1 MRCVRPFAVLAVL
14 GMLACSPPAPPV
26 PSTPMP
32 TLDATRA
39 SGFAALSLGCVDRP
53 FPHKSDLVIE
63 GEADLRPP
71 AELTP
76 GFAGC
81 FDWHSAVH
89 GHWAMLQVLQR
100 FPDLPEAP
108 RLREALKAHL
118 TPERL
123 QAEVAVFARP
133 GQRTFERPYG
143 WAWLLQLAADLHRWD
158 DPDAVAL
165 AAAVQPLATRLA
177 AALADY
183 LSRLSVPVRAGTHN
197 NTAYAMAHALT
208 YARAVHDQAFEAVL
222 LERARAFF
230 EADRACPV
238 AFEPS
243 GEDFL
248 SACLA
253 EADLMRRV
261 LPAASFPAWLDGF
274 LPSVDDPAFRPLRE
288 PPAVKDRHDPRIGHL
303 IGLCLHRAQAF
314 RGLAAGLPADDPR
327 AATFLAL
334 AARHATD
341 GLAQMADSGYGGE
354 HWLATFGLAALSPI
368 EP

>member
-1 MRCVRPFAVLAVL
+1 MP
-14 GMLACSPPAPPV
+14 
-26 PSTPMP
+26 TDPMP
-32 TLDATRA
+32 SLDAARA
-39 SGFAALSLGCVDRP
+39 SAFAALSLGCVDRP
-53 FPHKSDLVIE
+53 YPHKSDLVIE

-76 GFAGC
+76 AFAGC

-108 RLREALKAHL
+108 RVREALRAHL

-143 WAWLLQLAADLHRWD
+143 WAWLLRLAADLHRWD
-158 DPDAVAL
+158 DPDAPAL

-177 AALADY
+177 SSLADY
-183 LSRLSVPVRAGTHN
+183 LERLSVPVRAGTHN
-197 NTAYAMAHALT
+197 NTAYAMSHALD
-208 YARAVHDQAFEAVL
+208 YAEAVHDTIFAMAL
-222 LERARAFF
+222 KARARAFF
-230 EADRACPV
+230 HDDRACP
-238 AFEPS
+238 AAYEPS

-248 SACLA
+248 SPCLA

-261 LPAASFPAWLDGF
+261 LPQGAFVPWLDAF
-274 LPSVDDPAFRPLRE
+274 LPAPGSDAFRSLASPVEVRD
-288 PPAVKDRHDPRIGHL
+288 PHDPRLGHL
-303 IGLCLHRAQAF
+303 IGLSFHRAAAF
-314 RGLAAGLPADDPR
+314 RGLASALPSSDPR
-327 AATFLAL
+327 AAAFLAL
-334 AARHATD
+334 AARHAND

-354 HWLATFGLAALSPI
+354 HWLATFGLAALVPV